1 MVTMSGIFST
11 KSSKICFGIWLT
23 ISVIF
28 LIFGIFVACG
38 FKSVIN
44 NIIDAALPLNS
55 PETKPVWLN
64 PQLSTKFQQKFY
76 FYHVLN
82 PDDFLLNTREKPNLA
97 QIGPIVYDV
106 EWKKD
111 NVSWRIHENSVD
123 YGLKKIYTFNEK
135 DSVVSEDTYITVLNL
150 PWMSALTK
158 LKYGTGNF
166 TENPPQKIWL
176 TVHYL
181 EFQFHEIFMLFR
193 KRK

>member
-23 ISVIF
+23 ISVTF

-111 NVSWRIHENSVD
+111 NVSWGIHENSVD

-158 LKYGTGNF
+158 LKYGTGNV

-176 TVHYL
+176 TVHYFQ
-181 EFQFHEIFMLFR
+181 FQFHEIFMLFR

>member
-1 MVTMSGIFST
+1 M
-11 KSSKICFGIWLT
+11 
-23 ISVIF
+23 
-28 LIFGIFVACG
+28 
-38 FKSVIN
+38 
-44 NIIDAALPLNS
+44 
-55 PETKPVWLN
+55 
-64 PQLSTKFQQKFY
+64 
-76 FYHVLN
+76 N

-111 NVSWRIHENSVD
+111 NVSWQIHENSVD

-176 TVHYL
+176 TVHYF

>member
-166 TENPPQKIWL
+166 TENPPTKNL
-176 TVHYL
+176 AHCA
-181 EFQFHEIFMLFR
+181 LF
-193 KRK
+193 